1 MRDPGG
7 CVDAGVADGDRL
19 LAFGELRPA
28 DDRRAAA
35 RGACLRREDG
45 RGAPQA
51 RIDVGGLGTCGDH
64 GAARDTDTLA
74 FHALYDDLD
83 RTIYL
88 PDDWTA
94 ASPAQVSLLVHELV
108 HHLQNVG
115 ALRHDCAAE
124 RERVAYQAQARW
136 LELVGT
142 SLEEA
147 FGIDPMTLLV
157 RTSCMH

>member
-1 MRDPGG
+1 MQELLTVIVFWLSVNFALPTSDELPR
-7 CVDAGVADGDRL
+7 VAL
-19 LAFGELRPA
+19 VSGERMVEV
-28 DDRRAAA
+28 
-35 RGACLRREDG
+35 RRE
-45 RGAPQA
+45 RSSASTA
-51 RIDVGGLGTCGDH
+51 STHVAISES
-64 GAARDTDTLA
+64 RDTDA
-74 FHALYDDLD
+74 VDFHALYDDLE

-88 PDDWTA
+88 PEDWTA

-115 ALRHDCAAE
+115 AVRHACAAE
-124 RERVAYQAQARW
+124 RERTAYRAQARW

-142 SLEEA
+142 SLEET